1 MYSEEELKVLR
12 EEVKSRLSEKRF
24 RHTLGVEKMAEQ
36 LGKFCLKDK
45 IPSLRAAALL
55 HDIAKE
61 LSIDEQIDLIKC
73 GRIKLTEEELSSHP
87 TLHSFASVYLI
98 KRDFPKFSE
107 KNILDACK
115 NHTVGSPRMS
125 IFEEIIFLSDYI
137 EEGRKYEDSKEAR
150 RELLSSLGENRAR
163 NLKALHKATLSSLNR
178 TLSHLESK
186 DSKVNPKTVL
196 TKNAFSSKI

>member
-1 MYSEEELKVLR
+1 MYSEEELQLLR
-12 EEVKSRLSEKRF
+12 EEVKKRLSEKRF
-24 RHTLGVEKMAEQ
+24 LHTLGVEKMAAY
-36 LGKFCLKDK
+36 LGSYCLKDK

-61 LSIDEQIDLIKC
+61 LPPEEQIDLIKK
-73 GRIKLTEEELSSHP
+73 GGIRLTEEELLSVP

-107 KNILDACK
+107 KNILLACR

-137 EEGRKYEDSKEAR
+137 EEGRKYENSVFVRDA
-150 RELLSSLGENRAR
+150 LLSSLSQNRAK
-163 NLKALHKATLSSLNR
+163 NLKALHFATHSSLEN
-178 TLSHLESK
+178 TVLHLEKSG
-186 DSKVNPKTVL
+186 KTINRGTIK
-196 TKNAFSSKI
+196 TKIAFSTKF